1 MLLLW
6 VLLNDGWLD
15 KSWTQNPI
23 FVQSLSTPCPMS
35 VQTRRLYRVCPVD
48 VKCQSRSRPIPQPLD
63 RDWTWKSRVCPK
75 ADQQLNIR
83 RWNSSYSTKFGQS
96 LILDKLWTSVRLK
109 MLAIIIY
116 LSVDKVR
123 TNFGHGQTLDS
134 VWIPN
139 SVQMTCKPWLRRLL
153 CYLDIGWTNFG
164 YGQTLDKV
172 WISSPA
178 PKSNLCPAPQVQSSN
193 DIIEICCDK

>member
-1 MLLLW
+1 
-6 VLLNDGWLD
+6 
-15 KSWTQNPI
+15 
-23 FVQSLSTPCPMS
+23 MS

-153 CYLDIGWTNFG
+153 LPGHRVDKFRIWTNT
-164 YGQTLDKV
+164 GQSMDFFTSTQIQPLSR
-172 WISSPA
+172 SSST
-178 PKSNLCPAPQVQSSN
+178 KL
-193 DIIEICCDK
+193 